1 MMAERES
8 ERVDVRSGTERQ
20 PGSWRFGEMLLRVGL
35 MLAVT
40 VALGGGLTIWSLVSG
55 PPTGLYAPTQGRT
68 LWACGLGATPT
79 MIANNAPALFY
90 ITQANVNSNQPAG
103 QFALDYVAHSS
114 IAFHED
120 LSNVPGAPDPN
131 TLQWRWNFGDGS
143 GIVQGVKVNHT
154 FTAPGTYTIES
165 DIFDTSSNAWTL
177 FDNAQIHVVASALPN
192 PPVAVAHAVTPSIIG
207 TNGTITFDAAG
218 SHAVVGTKLSYFWN
232 FGDNTS
238 ATGARVTHRFP
249 APGQGVVALIVTDA
263 RGAKAVATINAH
275 IVIALPTA
283 KVTASATSASAG
295 TAIAFDA
302 SGSQPPADPANDQL
316 TSYGW
321 NFGDGTPA
329 QTTQQPTVSHTFD
342 KAGTFTVT
350 AQAIDQQ
357 GAAGI
362 ATIKVT
368 ITGSLGGI
376 TSGGGGANWLLIGG
390 GFGAL
395 LLVVAIASYLWFERQ
410 REAQIL
416 RQRQLAQEMVRAR
429 RANRVNQLGNGQRG
443 APHRSGNQGG
453 PRQGGPGGY
462 GGYGPNSGPQRPP
475 RPQGWQG
482 PQGPQGPQR
491 NQQPTRDPR
500 DPRDGSGVNP
510 RRQPPQG
517 W

>member
-1 MMAERES
+1 MMVKR
-8 ERVDVRSGTERQ
+8 G
-20 PGSWRFGEMLLRVGL
+20 PGRWHIGAALVRVGV
-35 MLAVT
+35 MLTMVML
-40 VALGGGLTIWSLVSG
+40 LGGGLTLWSLVSG
-55 PPTGLYAPTQGRT
+55 APSGLYAPTQGRT

-103 QFALDYVAHSS
+103 QFALDYVAHQS

-131 TLQWRWNFGDGS
+131 SLQWRWNFGDGS
-143 GIVQGVKVNHT
+143 GIVQGVKVNHA
-154 FTAPGTYTIES
+154 FTTSGTYTVES
-165 DIFDTSSNAWTL
+165 DIFDSSSNAWTL
-177 FDNAQIHVVASALPN
+177 FDNAQIHVIAAAIPN
-192 PPVAVAHAVTPSIIG
+192 PPVAVAHAVTSSIIA
-207 TNGTITFDAAG
+207 TNGAITFDASG
-218 SHAVVGTKLSYFWN
+218 SHAVVGGQLSYFWN

-283 KVTASATSASAG
+283 KVSASATSAAAG
-295 TAIAFDA
+295 TAISFDA

-316 TSYGW
+316 TQYGW
-321 NFGDGTPA
+321 NFGDGTPT
-329 QTTQQPTVSHTFD
+329 QTTQAPTVSQTFE

-357 GAAGI
+357 GAAGV

-368 ITGSLGGI
+368 ITGVVGGI

-395 LLVVAIASYLWFERQ
+395 LLVVAVAAWLWIERQ

-429 RANRVNQLGNGQRG
+429 RANHVNPVNRPANGQRG
-443 APHRSGNQGG
+443 LA
-453 PRQGGPGGY
+453 PRQGNPGGSRQGAADGY
-462 GGYGPNSGPQRPP
+462 GGYGPNSGPQRPL
-475 RPQGWQG
+475 RPQGQQG
-482 PQGPQGPQR
+482 QQR
-491 NQQPTRDPR
+491 GQTPLRPLRD
-500 DPRDGSGVNP
+500 P
-510 RRQPPQG
+510 RRQPPQE